1 MTPDEHTDVL
11 TLHEAA
17 EQLGVHYM
25 TAYRYVRLGLLPA
38 TKAGGTWKVSR
49 ADLEEFQ
56 TPSSSAPEPAVR
68 NGDRRR
74 RAPWPQRLEQ
84 RLLAGDPRGAWGV
97 VEAALAAGATHDE
110 VYLDVLAPA
119 LASIG
124 ERWERGEIDVAVEH
138 RASGIAMRIVG
149 RMGPR
154 FVRRGRTR
162 GVVVVGAPPGERHNL
177 PVALVADLLRQGGW
191 EVFDL
196 GGDTPTPSFVH
207 AALDADDLVAVGVS
221 VTTPACLEAAAEVL
235 AALRA
240 EVPPQVLL
248 FVGGL
253 AVRDR
258 EHALSLGADDFA
270 ENGKALAELLDRLT
284 TVPLGASV

>member
-1 MTPDEHTDVL
+1 MTRDEHTAVL

-17 EQLGVHYM
+17 ELLGVHYM

-38 TKAGGTWKVSR
+38 SKSGGTWQVRRDDVDAFQSPSVS
-49 ADLEEFQ
+49 
-56 TPSSSAPEPAVR
+56 PAGGEVAA
-68 NGDRRR
+68 GDRRR
-74 RAPWPQRLEQ
+74 RAPWPRRLEQ

-110 VYLDVLAPA
+110 VYLDVLSPA

-124 ERWERGEIDVAVEH
+124 DRWERGEIDVAIEH

-162 GVVVVGAPPGERHNL
+162 GVVVVGAPAGERHNL

-196 GGDTPTPSFVH
+196 GGDTPTSSFVH
-207 AALDADDLVAVGVS
+207 AALDTDELVAVGVS
-221 VTTPACLEAAAEVL
+221 VTTPECLEAAAEVL
-235 AALRA
+235 AALRSK
-240 EVPPQVLL
+240 VPAHALL

-258 EHALSLGADDFA
+258 EHAIELGADDFA

-284 TVPLGASV
+284 TVPLAPSV